1 MTMKFYKCQL
11 CGQII
16 GMVKETGVPII
27 CCGQEMEEIIPHID
41 EKGLSEKHIPVYKIK
56 NKKIV
61 VRIGSIPHPMTNE
74 HYIEWVALVTNKGN
88 QKKSL
93 KPGDAPEVR
102 FVLDDGEIVEEIY
115 AYCNLHSLWKIKLI

>member
-27 CCGQEMEEIIPHID
+27 CCGQEMEEIIPHAD

-74 HYIEWVALVTNKGN
+74 HYIEWVALVTNQGN

>member
-41 EKGLSEKHIPVYKIK
+41 EKGLSEKHIPVYQIK

-74 HYIEWVALVTNKGN
+74 HYIEWVALVTNKGS

>member
-16 GMVKETGVPII
+16 GIVKETGVPII
-27 CCGQEMEEIIPHID
+27 CCGQEMEEIIPHTD
-41 EKGLSEKHIPVYKIK
+41 EKGLSEKHIPVYQIK

-88 QKKSL
+88 QRKSL